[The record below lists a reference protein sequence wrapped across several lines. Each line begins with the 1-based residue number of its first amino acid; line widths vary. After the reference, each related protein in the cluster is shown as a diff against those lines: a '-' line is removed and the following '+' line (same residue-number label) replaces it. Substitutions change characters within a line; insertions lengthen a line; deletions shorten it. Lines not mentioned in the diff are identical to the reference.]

1 MSLRIRRYEP
11 GDRDAA
17 DAVIEAALRHANAYF
32 EDAPALVDGDRIA
45 EYVESGGEF
54 LVGLL
59 DGELVA
65 TAAFRPPKGVAADLV
80 TVTEHTAEVKRM
92 HVHPD
97 HHRRGFGQAMYD
109 ELEARAADAGHA
121 RLALSTSA
129 RQEPAHAFYRQNG
142 YEQTARTSVEID
154 GGDLGILVFEKS
166 LSTRRS

>member
-45 EYVESGGEF
+45 EYVDAGGEF

-65 TAAFRPPKGVAADLV
+65 TAAFRPPKGIAADLA
-80 TVTEHTAEVKRM
+80 TLDETTAEVKRM

-109 ELEARAADAGHA
+109 ELEARASEAGFT
-121 RLALSTSA
+121 RLVLSTSA

-142 YEQTARTSVEID
+142 YETADRTSVEID
-154 GGDLGILVFEKS
+154 GGDLDILVFETD
-166 LSTRRS
+166 LQQP